1 MHGKM
6 PDARPDVQAVPGS
19 NTFHPMPKK
28 PGRLSR
34 WRKSFADGWRRSSLR
49 RRIALVLLAGT
60 AFTLMAIIGAW
71 TRACAGADACPSL
84 APLAQYDPDQASR
97 VFAADGRPITDF
109 GLIKRTVIGLKEMS
123 PTIPS
128 AFIAVEDKRF
138 YDHHGVDWVRL
149 LGAIKNNILA
159 VSFAKEGF
167 STITMQ
173 LAGNL
178 FPESIDRSKRSG
190 FSGIARKIR
199 EARVA
204 MEIEKRY
211 SKEKILELYLNQI
224 FLGNGAYGVESA
236 SQRYFGKSA
245 RDLNIA
251 EAAMLAAIPKAPGTY
266 NPRRHPDYAVKR
278 RNVVLELMHTDG
290 GITSEEAET
299 WKSYPLALSSRSDFD
314 THAQYFVEY
323 VRQILTARFG
333 GDLYKAGYRIYTT
346 LDLDA
351 QLAAERS
358 LEAQLEKIESGQ
370 LGRFTHQTYADY
382 NEKHQDG
389 DEGGSNTPYLQGA
402 VLVLEARTGNILA
415 MVGGRDYED
424 SKYNRIVQA
433 ERQPGSTFKPI
444 MYSAAVESGR
454 SFDDT
459 EMDEPVSVPM
469 PDGQP
474 NWEPQ
479 NYDGKFTNA
488 PMTIREALRRSI
500 NSVAVRVGL
509 KVGPEAVRAE
519 AQKFGLT
526 TRIQAVP
533 SVVLGSASVKPLEMI
548 AAYTTFANLGSRVD
562 PNPILRVEDKDGKLL
577 WEPKPRSHQV
587 LDGNTAW
594 TMTTELRGVVTNG
607 TANSAVYRA
616 GFTLP
621 AGGKTGTTNDY
632 NDVWYIGFTRDIV
645 AGVWI
650 GFDRPTKIMAGAQGG
665 KLAAPAWTQ
674 MMLEI
679 YQRRKAPGDWS
690 QPEQTAIP
698 VEIDKT
704 TGYRATPFCPEDTR
718 EIRYFAPGTAPKEFC
733 PVHSPFRPG
742 GGP

>member
-1 MHGKM
+1 MRPKM
-6 PDARPDVQAVPGS
+6 PGARPDVQPVTGS
-19 NTFHPMPKK
+19 NTFLPMPKT
-28 PGRLSR
+28 PGRLTR
-34 WRKSFADGWRRSSLR
+34 VRKSLADGWRRSSVR
-49 RRIALVLLAGT
+49 RRMVIVLLAGT
-60 AFTLMAIIGAW
+60 AFVLLAVLGAW
-71 TRACAGADACPSL
+71 SRACANDACPSL

-97 VFAADGRPITDF
+97 VFAADGRLITDF
-109 GLIKRTVIGLKEMS
+109 GLYKRTVMGLKEMS
-123 PTIPS
+123 PAIPS

-138 YDHHGVDWVRL
+138 YEHHGVDWVRFI
-149 LGAIKNNILA
+149 GAVKNNLLSA
-159 VSFAKEGF
+159 SFSKQGF

-190 FSGIARKIR
+190 LSGIARKIR

-204 MEIEKRY
+204 MNIERRY
-211 SKEKILELYLNQI
+211 SKQKILELYLNQI
-224 FLGNGAYGVESA
+224 FLGNGAYGVEAA
-236 SQRYFGKSA
+236 SQRYFGKSS
-245 RDLNIA
+245 RDLNMA
-251 EAAMLAAIPKAPGTY
+251 EASMLAALPKAPGTY
-266 NPRRHPDYAVKR
+266 NPRRHPDNAVRR
-278 RNVVLELMHTDG
+278 RNVVLELLHADG
-290 GITSEEAET
+290 AITVEEAES
-299 WKSYPLALSSRSDFD
+299 WKAYPLALSSRSDFD
-314 THAQYFVEY
+314 SHAQYFVEY
-323 VRQILTARFG
+323 VRQMLAARFG

-351 QLAAERS
+351 QLAAERA

-370 LGRFTHQTYADY
+370 LGRYPHQSYAEY
-382 NEKHQDG
+382 NEQRGDG
-389 DEGGSNTPYLQGA
+389 DEGGPNTPYLQGA
-402 VLVLEARTGNILA
+402 VLMLEAATGNILA
-415 MVGGRDYED
+415 MVGGRDYDD
-424 SKYNRIVQA
+424 SKFNRVVQA

-444 MYSAAVESGR
+444 VYSAAIESGR
-454 SFDDT
+454 TFDDT
-459 EMDEPVSVPM
+459 EMDEPVSIPM

-488 PMTIREALRRSI
+488 PMTLREALRKSI

-509 KVGPEAVRAE
+509 KVGPGAVRAE

-548 AAYTTFANLGSRVD
+548 AAYSTFANLGSRVE
-562 PNPILRVEDKDGKLL
+562 PNPILRVENKDGKLL
-577 WEPKPRSHQV
+577 WEPEPKRHPV
-587 LDGNTAW
+587 LDPHAAW
-594 TMTTELRGVVTNG
+594 MMTTELRGVVTSG
-607 TANSAVYRA
+607 TANASVYRA

-650 GFDRPTKIMAGAQGG
+650 GFDRPTKIMSGAQGG
-665 KLAAPAWTQ
+665 RLAAPAWTQ
-674 MMLEI
+674 MMLEV
-679 YQRRKAPGDWS
+679 YQRRKAPGDWA

-704 TGYRATPFCPEDTR
+704 TGFRATPFCPEDTR
-718 EIRYFAPGTAPKEFC
+718 EIRYYPPGAAPKEFC